1 MINSDKKTIAIM
13 TTTLVVVATMCGVC
27 YKLYNKKKEKTVVV
41 TVEEPDEYDE

>member
-27 YKLYNKKKEKTVVV
+27 YKLYNKKNKEKIV
-41 TVEEPDEYDE
+41 EPDEDDE